1 LLSAARCPAPFGPSS
16 LSGIMLQ
23 NVTRGTGP
31 SMIVGSSDSA
41 LAEASGL
48 RYPVIVVVMRRRQAL
63 WATQAE
69 NERDFVRLAKDYL
82 FLDRAV
88 QLVVTSMIGDDPRMP

>member
-1 LLSAARCPAPFGPSS
+1 MF
-16 LSGIMLQ
+16 
-23 NVTRGTGP
+23 
-31 SMIVGSSDSA
+31 VGSSASA
-41 LAEASGL
+41 REEASGL

-69 NERDFVRLAKDYL
+69 SEQDFVRLAEDYL
-82 FLDRAV
+82 FLDKAV